1 MCSSDL
7 KPFWLAET
15 GSGAN
20 GGDKAGWIRTLATM
34 QSTTMPNLAG
44 VLWYDVKDPFGDFR
58 LKGSAVTSAFGALL
72 KGACR

>member
-1 MCSSDL
+1 
-7 KPFWLAET
+7 
-15 GSGAN
+15 
-20 GGDKAGWIRTLATM
+20 M
-34 QSTTMPNLAG
+34 QSTSMPKLAG